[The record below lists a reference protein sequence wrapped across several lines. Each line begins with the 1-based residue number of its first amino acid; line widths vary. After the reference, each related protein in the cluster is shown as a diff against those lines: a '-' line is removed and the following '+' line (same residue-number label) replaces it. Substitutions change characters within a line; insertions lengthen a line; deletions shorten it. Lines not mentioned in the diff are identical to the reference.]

1 MSPPDEDQ
9 VRQLAA
15 LVGITIAEDEIAE
28 VAKRFASLMM
38 ELERLKELDLTGIQP
53 VSIFPE
59 EP

>member
-15 LVGITIAEDEIAE
+15 LVGITIAENEISE
-28 VAKRFASLMM
+28 VANRFASLMM